1 MTEEAALPEAES
13 GVYGSTMTDHHLSEM
28 VVDKRGL
35 TAMGGAS
42 IAIGLGLLGAII
54 DVATGSGLRATFA
67 VLFILGCVLS
77 AALVHRED
85 LLAAVIMP
93 PLAYMALAFVGAA
106 FQHSNITGGWFRQQ
120 TIEMASSLVLDAP
133 TLIIASILSFAIALY
148 RAKLRR
154 ARTA

>member
-1 MTEEAALPEAES
+1 MTDEAALPEAES
-13 GVYGSTMTDHHLSEM
+13 GVYGSTLTEHHLSET

-35 TAMGGAS
+35 TAFGGAS
-42 IAIGLGLLGAII
+42 IAVGFGLLGAII
-54 DVATGSGLRATFA
+54 DVSTGSGLRAVFS
-67 VLFILGCVLS
+67 VMFVLGCVLS

-93 PLAYMALAFVGAA
+93 PLVYMALAFVGAS

-133 TLIIASILSFAIALY
+133 TLILATVLSFAIALY
-148 RAKLRR
+148 RRKVPRSSA
-154 ARTA
+154 A